1 MDIKQKTLFGE
12 EFEDWEFAKANTTY
26 LTHGIHPY
34 PARMIPQI
42 ANRLIQ
48 RYSKQNDLIVD
59 PFSGSGTV
67 NLESML
73 NKRYSYGFDINPL
86 AHLIQKVKTTPIEDE
101 TLNNISNYFKKT
113 LSSSGVEKVEIKEQ
127 PSIPNI
133 DLWFKDYVVRDLLI
147 IKSLLNEFD
156 LDATKNF
163 LNLIFSKTISDVA
176 NIDKG
181 DNPYFIRSLKD
192 KKLNSFNPDVRRS
205 FLTNLNF
212 ITQRTRKLS
221 KKISDE
227 KLIEFKPK
235 LYLKDSRKWFF
246 KDQIVDAI
254 ITSPPYGEEKNTM
267 SYMRFAKLCLYWLGW
282 KQNELKELEK
292 RSLGANN
299 EKNYIKNLKSET
311 LNDLLS
317 SLESKSQEKRAKEVI
332 SFFNDYYELMK
343 KAYFWLKDDGN
354 FCIVIGNRSA
364 KRMPV
369 LNDKITTE
377 LGNDIGFSHL
387 KTYYRNIPYKFLPKH
402 DDKTKLINAESI
414 IILKK

>member
-1 MDIKQKTLFGE
+1 
-12 EFEDWEFAKANTTY
+12 
-26 LTHGIHPY
+26 
-34 PARMIPQI
+34 
-42 ANRLIQ
+42 
-48 RYSKQNDLIVD
+48 
-59 PFSGSGTV
+59 
-67 NLESML
+67 
-73 NKRYSYGFDINPL
+73 
-86 AHLIQKVKTTPIEDE
+86 
-101 TLNNISNYFKKT
+101 
-113 LSSSGVEKVEIKEQ
+113 
-127 PSIPNI
+127 
-133 DLWFKDYVVRDLLI
+133 
-147 IKSLLNEFD
+147 
-156 LDATKNF
+156 
-163 LNLIFSKTISDVA
+163 
-176 NIDKG
+176 
-181 DNPYFIRSLKD
+181 
-192 KKLNSFNPDVRRS
+192 
-205 FLTNLNF
+205 
-212 ITQRTRKLS
+212 
-221 KKISDE
+221 
-227 KLIEFKPK
+227 
-235 LYLKDSRKWFF
+235 
-246 KDQIVDAI
+246 
-254 ITSPPYGEEKNTM
+254 
-267 SYMRFAKLCLYWLGW
+267 MRFAKLCLYWLGW

-364 KRMPV
+364 KRIPV